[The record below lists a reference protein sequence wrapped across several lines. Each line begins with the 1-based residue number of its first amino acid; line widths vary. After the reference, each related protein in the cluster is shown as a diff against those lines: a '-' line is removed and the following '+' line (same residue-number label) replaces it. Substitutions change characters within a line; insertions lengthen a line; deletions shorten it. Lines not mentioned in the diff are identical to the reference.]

1 MRINGLLKKI
11 VTGFGRNLFL
21 IPFFFTFANAIL
33 GLLSVFKTLNSE
45 YAVAAY
51 CILLAAFMDGL
62 DGRLARALNSCTV
75 LGMELDSLSDAI
87 SFCVA
92 PVVLLYS
99 WELQDFGTLG
109 FIVLAVYLCAGLFR
123 LAKFNIISKDQS
135 NFFLGLPTPIA
146 AFFLTNIVLYHDW
159 ISQNKV
165 AHLLLEKNVLF
176 VFVVLISF
184 LMVSKIKFPTF
195 KNKSSRVAILPFLI
209 IGLLCI
215 LLRYPFFLLIPFL
228 YILSGFTKG
237 CYFRAKQILAS
248 RF

>member
-1 MRINGLLKKI
+1 MKI
-11 VTGFGRNLFL
+11 KHSLFL

-33 GLLSVFKTLNSE
+33 GLMSVFKTLDSE
-45 YAVAAY
+45 YALAAY

-109 FIVLAVYLCAGLFR
+109 FIVLAIYLCAGLFR

-146 AFFLTNIVLYHDW
+146 AFFLTSIVLYRDW
-159 ISQNKV
+159 ISQNKL
-165 AHLLLEKNVLF
+165 AYFLLEKYVLF
-176 VFVVLISF
+176 VAVIFISF

-195 KNKSSRVAILPFLI
+195 KNKGSRIGALPFFIL
-209 IGLLCI
+209 GLLCFI
-215 LLRYPFFLLIPFL
+215 FGYPFFLLIPIL

-237 CYFRAKQILAS
+237 CYFGAKHFLAS